1 MIGRAG
7 LCAAAVA
14 AALTALAPVLA
25 PAPASA
31 QSAAVEAALAAALI
45 EAADDRLRA
54 APDGDGRL
62 AALGEAAAAYE
73 KGLAAMRQGLR
84 DLAARTLAL
93 ETRIEA
99 ARAETQGVLGML
111 MGMERAPA
119 PAMLTDPG
127 GPVAHLR
134 AGHALAVIGPH
145 LRARTQE
152 MAAILDEAR
161 AAAAAEVALHADM
174 RAALGRLQ
182 AARAAQAE
190 ALRETPGRRA
200 PLPDGARA
208 ALADGADTLAAF
220 ARRMTDTPLPG
231 ASPPQGAPRDLALP
245 VVGRITQR
253 WREQDDDGIPLQGL
267 KIAAP
272 GWAQVLAPMDATV
285 RYAGPLDGYA
295 QVVILE
301 PAAGRL
307 LILAGM
313 GTALRAAG
321 DAVRAGEP
329 IGQLGASSPDSPEF
343 LIEAAGTGGAISD
356 RVLYMEVREGG
367 KPVDPSRW
375 FAYGQ

>member
-161 AAAAAEVALHADM
+161 AAAAAEVAL
-174 RAALGRLQ
+174 GRLQ

-231 ASPPQGAPRDLALP
+231 ASSPQGAPRDLALP